1 MMSKNERIIVR
12 LMAGWNGM
20 VLGGLMTRDDLY
32 DSLLGQ
38 LLGEIDMSMDELTV
52 EMAELMGWDITNIT
66 VDQYKEWESLV
77 NMAARE
83 YMYK

>member
-1 MMSKNERIIVR
+1 MSRNEQVIVK

-20 VLGGLMTRDDLY
+20 VLGGLMTRDELY
-32 DSLLGQ
+32 DSLLAQ
-38 LLGEIDMSMDELTV
+38 ILGEMDMSADELDV

-66 VDQYKEWESLV
+66 MDQYKEWEDLV
-77 NMAARE
+77 NMAATE

>member
-1 MMSKNERIIVR
+1 MDKELVKVR

-20 VLGGLMTRDDLY
+20 VLGGLMTKDELY
-32 DSLLGQ
+32 DSLLAQ
-38 LLGEIDMSMDELTV
+38 ILGEVDMSSDELTV

-66 VDQYKEWESLV
+66 MDQFKEWEGIV
-77 NMAARE
+77 NMAATE

>member
-1 MMSKNERIIVR
+1 MSKELVKAR

-20 VLGGLMTRDDLY
+20 ILGGLMTKDELY
-32 DSLLGQ
+32 DSLLAQ
-38 LLGEIDMSMDELTV
+38 ILGEMDMSADELDV

-66 VDQYKEWESLV
+66 MDQFKEWEDLV
-77 NMAARE
+77 NETAKE

>member
-1 MMSKNERIIVR
+1 MDKELVKAR

-20 VLGGLMTRDDLY
+20 VLGGLITKDELY
-32 DSLLGQ
+32 DSLLAQ
-38 LLGEIDMSMDELTV
+38 ILGEMDMSADELTV

-66 VDQYKEWESLV
+66 MDQYKEWEDLV
-77 NMAARE
+77 NMAATE